1 MAESG
6 EWLAKDSIGT
16 SFGVTSTERD
26 GEEDRSPKGW
36 AFGGGMG
43 GRQWVGLEHIL
54 Q

>member
-6 EWLAKDSIGT
+6 EQWAKDSIGT
-16 SFGVTSTERD
+16 SFGVASAERD
-26 GEEDRSPKGW
+26 GEGDRSPKGR